1 MGCGVSIQIIQIQI
15 SNLFYLF
22 HQISRLVHT
31 LHRFWSLCTFWLCFN
46 QSRVTSDQYSV
57 SPGWQQP
64 GQPLL
69 RRRLENNLENWLQM
83 KNSSHPEKSGRRPSS
98 RSDGKTTA
106 LEISIGVLCS
116 IKTKFDFF
124 LFHFLRWHKSE
135 TLQVRDQTIVLKSV
149 SMQWLYSLEL
159 LLTQRIYCRSQTR
172 LRVKAFIAE
181 LYLIET
187 WSTWIKALFWTHGF
201 KIF

>member
-69 RRRLENNLENWLQM
+69 RLENNLENWLQM
-83 KNSSHPEKSGRRPSS
+83 KNSSHPEKSGRRPRS

>member
-83 KNSSHPEKSGRRPSS
+83 KNWPHPENSGRQPRA
-98 RSDGKTTA
+98 RADRKTNGVQTPIGR
-106 LEISIGVLCS
+106 LEMINE
-116 IKTKFDFF
+116 TK
-124 LFHFLRWHKSE
+124 
-135 TLQVRDQTIVLKSV
+135 
-149 SMQWLYSLEL
+149 ML
-159 LLTQRIYCRSQTR
+159 LIF
-172 LRVKAFIAE
+172 VPF
-181 LYLIET
+181 
-187 WSTWIKALFWTHGF
+187 STWTWKWNHASGEANNCSQ
-201 KIF
+201 K